1 MRGCSRH
8 RQSAGIAISEF
19 LFILTF
25 VGALVLGLGF
35 LWCALRFAREL
46 DRLSARRLFFASIL
60 YLPLLLG
67 LMVFDKR

>member
-1 MRGCSRH
+1 
-8 RQSAGIAISEF
+8 
-19 LFILTF
+19 
-25 VGALVLGLGF
+25 LVF
-35 LWCALRFAREL
+35 LWCALRFARQM